1 MTFTTNQPKQKLSFE
16 QFLLQLPDEEGRY
29 ELIDGEIVRILP
41 TRKHDSIAEFISD
54 FFKAEVRRLKLNYW
68 VSGRIMVRTL
78 SSDGKEQGRQPDVGV
93 VDKTLWDSKP
103 GAYSAFIEPLQLA
116 VEVVSTN
123 WEDDYIDKLD
133 EYQRLG
139 IPEYWIVDYLAI
151 ASRSYLGKPKV
162 PTIFVYLLDQ
172 NGVYKP
178 TAYQNQDRIV
188 SRTFPEL
195 ELTVEQVLT
204 A

>member
-1 MTFTTNQPKQKLSFE
+1 MTQVTEQIKQKLTFD
-16 QFLLQLPDEEGRY
+16 QFLDWYPEGQSIYELVEGEIIEMRATRQHDDISFFILFTFNDEIRRLQLDYVVNNTAIIQTG
-29 ELIDGEIVRILP
+29 I
-41 TRKHDSIAEFISD
+41 T
-54 FFKAEVRRLKLNYW
+54 
-68 VSGRIMVRTL
+68 
-78 SSDGKEQGRQPDVGV
+78 QGRKPDVSV
-93 VDKTLWDSKP
+93 IKREDWTVARSSYAALDK
-103 GAYSAFIEPLQLA
+103 PLALA

-151 ASRSYLGKPKV
+151 GSRNYLGNPKV
-162 PTIFVYLLDQ
+162 PTVFVYLLDE
-172 NGVYKP
+172 NGVYQP
-178 TAYQNQDRIV
+178 TPYRGTDQII

-195 ELTVEQVLT
+195 TLSVDQILN